1 MADGLLQVQH
11 IGSPGGFIPPGDLH
25 GRRSGHARTGQCGGQ
40 TPILRLA
47 GHPSMMHLTPGHIL

>member
-1 MADGLLQVQH
+1 MITDAYPANDDC
-11 IGSPGGFIPPGDLH
+11 PGGRIPPGYLYH
-25 GRRSGHARTGQCGGQ
+25 RKSGHARAGGCGGQ

>member
-1 MADGLLQVQH
+1 MTIDACPVYDDC
-11 IGSPGGFIPPGDLH
+11 PGGRIPPGYLY
-25 GRRSGHARTGQCGGQ
+25 RRKSGHARAGGCGGQ